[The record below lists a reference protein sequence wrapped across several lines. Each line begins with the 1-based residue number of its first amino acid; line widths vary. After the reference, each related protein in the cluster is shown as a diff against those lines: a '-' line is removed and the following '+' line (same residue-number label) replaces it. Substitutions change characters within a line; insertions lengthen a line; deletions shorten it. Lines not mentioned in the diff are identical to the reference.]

1 MFASIAMVVG
11 LSTPFMFVLNGPMD
25 FITSWVA
32 YSRMLPDHIHKLRF
46 SSSIVICVIP
56 RRNWFQ
62 FSAVDVRN
70 CKQEFSWVLKNMFKW
85 NRNQ

>member
-1 MFASIAMVVG
+1 MMVE
-11 LSTPFMFVLNGPMD
+11 LSTPFMFVLNSHMD

-32 YSRMLPDHIHKLRF
+32 YSGKLPDHIHKLWF
-46 SSSIVICVIP
+46 PSSIVIFV
-56 RRNWFQ
+56 

-70 CKQEFSWVLKNMFKW
+70 RKQEFSWVPKNMFKW